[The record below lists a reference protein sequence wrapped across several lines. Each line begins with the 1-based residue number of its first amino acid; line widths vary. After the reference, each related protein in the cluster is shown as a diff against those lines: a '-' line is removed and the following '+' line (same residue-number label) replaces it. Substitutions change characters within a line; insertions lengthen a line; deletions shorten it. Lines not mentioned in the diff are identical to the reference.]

1 LIKVLQN
8 SKFFLLISGTISS
21 APTSIQK
28 TVGVLPVIG
37 GRDPSEALDR
47 IRLREMFDIKLKGE
61 SKAEVPLGKSLVD
74 LLNGSQD
81 EAGVNKL
88 AQNLALSLR
97 TTIAALQGNRSRDF
111 GVLALVKPLVQSVK
125 SFLDVVENMRTTNKF
140 IPRATLDPLLN
151 LINTMTASV
160 SKM

>member
-1 LIKVLQN
+1 MIKVL
-8 SKFFLLISGTISS
+8 KLKIYILLISGTISS

-28 TVGVLPVIG
+28 TVGVLPVVG
-37 GRDPSEALDR
+37 GRDPSGALDR
-47 IRLREMFDIKLKGE
+47 IRLREMFETKLKGE
-61 SKAEVPLGKSLVD
+61 SKHEVPLGKLLVD
-74 LLNGSQD
+74 SLNGFQE

-88 AQNLALSLR
+88 VQNLVLSLR

-111 GVLALVKPLVQSVK
+111 GVLSPVKPLVQSVN
-125 SFLDVVENMRTTNKF
+125 SFLVAFENLRKTNKF